1 MSRYA
6 CAAGQAH
13 DAAARRRLHH
23 EAAGR
28 HAAAGVLADRGREP
42 DQRRRDRRR
51 LADVRTDRGDA
62 GAEWGWTRA
71 VKAVAAAAP
80 VAIAK
85 IKSADIAAGRRPV
98 FPEHQIQQQD
108 CDQHRGEHA
117 PGILLAIGEDLRTPT
132 PEQELLH
139 GGDYRPALTSASYC

>member
-1 MSRYA
+1 
-6 CAAGQAH
+6 
-13 DAAARRRLHH
+13 
-23 EAAGR
+23 
-28 HAAAGVLADRGREP
+28 
-42 DQRRRDRRR
+42 
-51 LADVRTDRGDA
+51 
-62 GAEWGWTRA
+62 

-139 GGDYRPALTSASYC
+139 GGDYRPALTSASY